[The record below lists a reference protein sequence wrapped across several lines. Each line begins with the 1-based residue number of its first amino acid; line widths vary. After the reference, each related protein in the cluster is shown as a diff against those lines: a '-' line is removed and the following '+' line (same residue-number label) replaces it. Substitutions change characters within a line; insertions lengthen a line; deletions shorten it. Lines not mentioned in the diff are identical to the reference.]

1 MGRRVFSVFALSI
14 FLIAAPAS
22 AGNKDEVNAG
32 VDVTLTGGAVV
43 ATVSTGASLWYNPAG
58 LARFEDAS
66 FELTGITLRMSAVR
80 APGLLTLETG
90 EQSSERRFDI
100 SLIPEAISFKLP
112 LKKLQLGIGLFNSS
126 LRRELAQQRVSHP
139 GDPVAMTPPA
149 QWTLGANT
157 RVDNFHISTGV
168 AKAFDKRK
176 QKALV
181 GGAFDLVIS
190 TARIDTLVAGLYDGG
205 SEGLVSQTSL
215 SNEAGFGLQIR
226 GGVQWIPIPEVR
238 LGLSISTPTYVFLLF
253 ERLTANESFAPP
265 GSSTDAPQGENSF
278 VRSTRG
284 GWFGVEPGT
293 LRFGVAYVGE
303 WGWVEGDLVVDF
315 RLRTSRFLFNIRTV
329 PNGRVAV
336 VFNAS
341 RFVKLGIGAFTD
353 LSQTNQL
360 LTVGD
365 RQVDFFGA
373 HVGLLF
379 TNYDSRGE
387 SFAPPELPDEDKTY
401 ITVAIGLRYS
411 HGRGDILGLRL
422 PAVYD
427 PAAIQ
432 TNPVDARVNDI
443 AINFG
448 IKFSF

>member
-1 MGRRVFSVFALSI
+1 MVRFSGSLAIVTW
-14 FLIAAPAS
+14 LIASAAS

-43 ATVSTGASLWYNPAG
+43 AKVASGAALWYNPAG
-58 LARFEDAS
+58 LARFEDSS
-66 FELTGITLRMSAVR
+66 FELTGITLRMSLIR

-90 EQSSERRFDI
+90 EQSGERRFDI
-100 SLIPEAISFKLP
+100 SVIPEAITFKLP

-149 QWTLGANT
+149 QWNLGANT
-157 RVDNFHISTGV
+157 RVDNFHVSTGV

-190 TARIDTLVAGLYDGG
+190 TARVDQLVAGLYDGG
-205 SEGLVSQTSL
+205 SEGLVSLSSL
-215 SNEAGFGLQIR
+215 SNEAGFGLQLK

-265 GSSTDAPQGENSF
+265 GSSADAPRGENSF

-293 LRFGVAYVGE
+293 LRFGVAYVGR

-315 RLRTSRFLFNIRTV
+315 RLRTSRFLFNFRTV
-329 PNGRVAV
+329 PNGRAAV

-341 RFVKLGIGAFTD
+341 RFVKLGLGVFTD
-353 LSQTNQL
+353 LSQTEQL
-360 LTVGD
+360 LAVGD

-373 HVGLLF
+373 HFGLLF
-379 TNYDSRGE
+379 TNYDSRSE
-387 SFAPPELPDEDKTY
+387 SFAPPDIPDKDKAH
-401 ITVAIGLRYS
+401 ITVAIALRYA
-411 HGRGDILGLRL
+411 HGRGDILGLLL

-432 TNPVDARVNDI
+432 TKPVDAQINDI

-448 IKFSF
+448 LKFSF

>member
-1 MGRRVFSVFALSI
+1 MKRVLRVLALSTLL
-14 FLIAAPAS
+14 FAAPAY

-43 ATVSTGASLWYNPAG
+43 AKVATGASLWYNPAG
-58 LARFEDAS
+58 LARFKDAS
-66 FELTGITLRMSAVR
+66 FELTGVTLRMTAIR
-80 APGLLTLETG
+80 APGILTLETG
-90 EQSSERRFDI
+90 EQSNERRFDI
-100 SLIPEAISFKLP
+100 SFIPEAITFKLP

-126 LRRELAQQRVSHP
+126 LRRELVQQRVSHA
-139 GDPVAMTPPA
+139 GDPDAMTPPA
-149 QWTLGANT
+149 QWNLGANT
-157 RVDNFHISTGV
+157 RVDNFHVSTGI
-168 AKAFDKRK
+168 AAAFDKRK

-181 GGAFDLVIS
+181 GGAFDLVVS
-190 TARIDTLVAGLYDGG
+190 TARIDSLLAGLYDGG
-205 SEGLVSQTSL
+205 AEGLVSVSSL
-215 SNEAGFGLQIR
+215 SNEAGFGLQVK

-265 GSSTDAPQGENSF
+265 GSSSEDPQGTNSF
-278 VRSTRG
+278 VRSVRG

-293 LRFGVAYVGE
+293 LRFGVAYVGK

-315 RLRTSRFLFNIRTV
+315 RLRTSRFLANFRTV
-329 PNGRVAV
+329 PNGRAAV

-341 RFVKLGIGAFTD
+341 RFVKLGLGVFTD
-353 LSQTNQL
+353 LSQTEQL
-360 LTVGD
+360 LSVGD

-373 HVGLLF
+373 HFGLLF
-379 TNYDSRGE
+379 TNYDSRSE
-387 SFAPPELPDEDKTY
+387 SFAPPDIPDDDKAY
-401 ITVAIGLRYS
+401 ITFAIGLRYS
-411 HGRGDILGLRL
+411 HGRGDILGLLL

-432 TNPVDARVNDI
+432 TNSVDARINDI

-448 IKFSF
+448 LKFSF